1 MKDIDFLP
9 DRICVQRARR
19 RRLTVQGYMLAACMV
34 GLCVLGFVLQGRVA
48 QAQEELGLLS
58 SRTGGIERQLRLRED
73 MESQLGD
80 LMIKKRIEE
89 QLGRRVGTLD
99 VLGELQRVMPESM
112 TLITLTMETVEVQE
126 EIKPAEGAGASARAR
141 ARNGLGASYRT
152 VKRVR
157 LLLTG
162 MAPTDVDVANF
173 IGLLAASPV
182 FEDVNMGYARNI
194 TFRSR
199 DARKFQASCF
209 LAR

>member
-1 MKDIDFLP
+1 MAV
-9 DRICVQRARR
+9 CVVALGVLGYVFHARLDRAR
-19 RRLTVQGYMLAACMV
+19 
-34 GLCVLGFVLQGRVA
+34 
-48 QAQEELGLLS
+48 EELHILT
-58 SRTGGIERQLRLRED
+58 SRSQGVEQQLQLRADLEA
-73 MESQLGD
+73 QLAD

-99 VLGELQRVMPESM
+99 LLGELQQAMPESM
-112 TLITLTMETVEVQE
+112 ALTNMTMETVEVRE
-126 EIKPAEGAGASARAR
+126 AVEPADGSNQSSRAVARDTST
-141 ARNGLGASYRT
+141 GTHRT

-173 IGLLAASPV
+173 IGQLAASPV

-199 DARKFQASCF
+199 AARKFQASC
-209 LAR
+209 LVAR